1 MKRWPLKDIYFWEAA
16 PFFRLLLP
24 LVVGVVLYG
33 VVSVSMPVAIAVSTI
48 AAAVCAATAF
58 FHKHSVLRWLF
69 TASLYVL
76 LLGIGWL
83 SCYHTDIRNNNSYFG
98 NSLNNADAYVVK
110 LTQAP
115 VEKER
120 TYKLNVA
127 VINTLH
133 DGKLDDATGKSFI
146 YLYKDGD
153 SLRLSNGDTLVVPAA
168 WQLITN
174 AGNPYE
180 FDYAAYCARNN
191 IYYQQFAA
199 KDSVLLYGEAASSGK
214 TTVAAV
220 HDYCMATLAKYI
232 TDTKVLGLLQAMLI
246 GDEANLDNELRT
258 AYAETGIIHIIAISG
273 SHISFFFVLIA
284 FLLGWIRH
292 RKYHWLKYMLALPF
306 IWFYV
311 LMAGG
316 SPSAVRAAVMFSI
329 LAIGFALQK
338 KPNSLNQLFATAFIL
353 LLFQPMWLY
362 SIGFQLSFLAVLSLI
377 VFYRPIYKLWQP
389 LNRIARMLWTCI
401 VASLA
406 AEILVAPLVIYYF
419 HLFPAMFIVA
429 NVAAFLFMGLVMVAG
444 ILIIAFSWWPV
455 IAVGIAVATTWLANV
470 FHELVYVFQ
479 QANPTSFRFLNLLN
493 YEMVL
498 LYIIITAIAIA
509 VIKKRKRATFTALIA
524 SCALLASF
532 CYNEWQ
538 ALHQQK
544 LVVYN
549 INRANHIETVEGK
562 YYTVLAT
569 DTALTDD
576 KTNYAVKPSHTAW
589 HAWKQK
595 ASTEKEIFVIGGKKI
610 LLLKQPVYSKET
622 FPVDYV
628 VINYPFNEREAADMK
643 RIFNPEKVI
652 IGNNAGRRKQEQ
664 WIATFKAENQPVHA
678 VSKQGAFVLSAL

>member
-24 LVVGVVLYG
+24 LVVGIVLYG
-33 VVSVSMPVAIAVSTI
+33 VVPLPMSIAIAVSAI
-48 AAAVCAATAF
+48 AAVVCSVTAF
-58 FHKHSVLRWLF
+58 SHKQAALRGLF
-69 TASLYVL
+69 TASLHVL
-76 LLGIGWL
+76 LLAVGWL
-83 SCYHTDIRNNNSYFG
+83 SCYHTDVRNDERYFG
-98 NSLNNADAYVVK
+98 KKVNSADAYVVK
-110 LTQAP
+110 LTQDP
-115 VEKER
+115 IEKER
-120 TYKLNVA
+120 THKLNVT
-127 VINTLH
+127 VLNTLH
-133 DGKLDDATGKSFI
+133 GAKLDDTKGKAFI

-153 SLRLSNGDTLVVPAA
+153 SLHLSNGDTLVVTAA
-168 WQLITN
+168 WQPITN

-180 FDYAAYCARNN
+180 FDYATYCARNN
-191 IYYQQFAA
+191 IYYQQFVA
-199 KDSVLLYGEAASSGK
+199 KDSVLLYGKASLIEK
-214 TTVAAV
+214 TTITTV
-220 HDYCMATLAKYI
+220 HDYCMATLAKYM
-232 TDTKVLGLLQAMLI
+232 TDAKVMGLLQAMLI

-338 KPNSLNQLFATAFIL
+338 KPNSLSQLFATAFIL

-377 VFYRPIYKLWQP
+377 IFYRPIYKLWQP
-389 LNRIARMLWTCI
+389 LNRVARVLWTCI
-401 VASLA
+401 IASLA

-455 IAVGIAVATTWLANV
+455 VAGAIAVATTWLANM

-479 QANPTSFRFLNLLN
+479 KANPTSFRFLALLN
-493 YEMVL
+493 YEMLL
-498 LYIIITAIAIA
+498 LYIIIAAIAIA
-509 VIKKRKRATFTALIA
+509 IIKQRKSATYTALIA
-524 SCALLASF
+524 TCILLTSF

-538 ALHQQK
+538 TLHQQK

-549 INRANHIETVEGK
+549 VNRSNHIELIEAEHHR
-562 YYTVLAT
+562 VLYT
-569 DTALTDD
+569 DTSMDQSKLD
-576 KTNYAVKPSHTAW
+576 YAVKPSHTAW
-589 HAWKQK
+589 HAWR
-595 ASTEKEIFVIGGKKI
+595 EKSGVQQEIFVISGKKI
-610 LLLKQPVYSKET
+610 LLLNKPVYSKAS
-622 FPVDYV
+622 FPVDYL
-628 VINYPFNEREAADMK
+628 VINYPLKEIEAEDIK
-643 RIFNPEKVI
+643 RIFNPDKVI
-652 IGNNAGRRKQEQ
+652 IGNNASRRKQQQ
-664 WIATFKAENQPVHA
+664 WIAAFTAENQPVHA
-678 VSKQGAFVLSAL
+678 VSAQGAFLLSAL

>member
-24 LVVGVVLYG
+24 LVVGIVLYG
-33 VVSVSMPVAIAVSTI
+33 VVSLSMPVVIAVSAI
-48 AAAVCAATAF
+48 AAVISAATAF
-58 FHKHSVLRWLF
+58 FHKHSLLRVLF
-69 TASLYVL
+69 TVSLHLL
-76 LLGIGWL
+76 LLGVGWL
-83 SCYHTDIRNNNSYFG
+83 SCYHTDVRNDEGYFG
-98 NSLNNADAYVVK
+98 KTVSNADAYVVK
-110 LTQAP
+110 LTQDP

-133 DGKLDDATGKSFI
+133 DGKMNAATGKAFI
-146 YLYKDGD
+146 YLYKDRD
-153 SLRLSNGDTLVVPAA
+153 SLNLSSGDTLVVPAA
-168 WQLITN
+168 WQPITN

-180 FDYAAYCARNN
+180 FDYATYCARNN

-199 KDSVLLYGEAASSGK
+199 KDSVLLYGKAAEETK
-214 TTVAAV
+214 TTLATV
-220 HDYCMATLAKYI
+220 HDHCMATLAKYI
-232 TDTKVLGLLQAMLI
+232 TDTKVMGLLQAMLI

-329 LAIGFALQK
+329 LAVGFALQK

-353 LLFQPMWLY
+353 LIAQPMWLY

-377 VFYRPIYKLWQP
+377 LFYRLIYKLWQP
-389 LNRIARMLWTCI
+389 LNRVVRVLWACV

-429 NVAAFLFMGLVMVAG
+429 NIAAFVFMGLVIVAG
-444 ILIIAFSWWPV
+444 ILIIAFSWWSV
-455 IAVGIAVATTWLANV
+455 VAASIATATTWLANV
-470 FHELVYVFQ
+470 FHELVYIFQ
-479 QANPTSFRFLNLLN
+479 KANPTSFRFLSMHN

-498 LYIIITAIAIA
+498 LYIIIAAIA
-509 VIKKRKRATFTALIA
+509 VAIIKQRKQATFTALIA
-524 SCALLASF
+524 SSILLASF

-538 ALHQQK
+538 SLHQQR

-549 INRANHIETVEGK
+549 VNRSNHIELIEAK
-562 YYTVLAT
+562 YHRVLYT
-569 DTALTDD
+569 DTSLAQSKLD
-576 KTNYAVKPSHTAW
+576 YAVKPSHTAW
-589 HAWKQK
+589 HAWREKK
-595 ASTEKEIFVIGGKKI
+595 AAEQEVFVIGGKT
-610 LLLKQPVYSKET
+610 LLVLNQPVYSKAN
-622 FPVDYV
+622 FPVDYLL
-628 VINYPFNEREAADMK
+628 INYPFNEREAADIK
-643 RIFNPEKVI
+643 RIFNPHKVI
-652 IGNNAGRRKQEQ
+652 IGNNASRRKQQQ
-664 WIATFKAENQPVHA
+664 WMAAFTAQNQPVHA
-678 VSKQGAFVLSAL
+678 VSAQGAFLLSAL